1 MSRPRLSPVRSS
13 NCHVSAGSANGFRLR
28 VSSTAFSG
36 SPGTTGPDWPAA
48 GGEEQI
54 ASSTAETRSP
64 KSAPARVEPRIH
76 HDENEPVPRRLV
88 QRGAA
93 CTRENSAQ
101 YLDEERERKPLVPSH
116 REDRPAAI
124 ELSGVGGR
132 IPLGVQDPSR
142 GQLTTLVEEDPH
154 LALGDDGRRE
164 VGNYRP
170 PPGRGNCVGHRVGA
184 EPGLASSEGDDIAAR
199 VAAVAPCERDQSLV
213 GYLLDPFAQPADM
226 ADIRQQCQTDAR
238 AASRARLRSRRGFA
252 RLPGRSRAVRRAR
265 RRRRRQP

>member
-13 NCHVSAGSANGFRLR
+13 NCHVSAGSA
-28 VSSTAFSG
+28 TASG
-36 SPGTTGPDWPAA
+36 CGSRARRSRDPLGRRGRTGPLPAA
-48 GGEEQI
+48 R
-54 ASSTAETRSP
+54 SRSP
-64 KSAPARVEPRIH
+64 RALPRRGARNPLLPGSSARSTTTRTSPFPG
-76 HDENEPVPRRLV
+76 RLV

-93 CTRENSAQ
+93 CTREDSAQ
-101 YLDEERERKPLVPSH
+101 DLDEERERKPLVPSH

-170 PPGRGNCVGHRVGA
+170 PPGRGNCVRHRVGA

-199 VAAVAPCERDQSLV
+199 VAAVAPGERDQSLV
-213 GYLLDPFAQPADM
+213 GYLLDPFAQPADV
-226 ADIRQQCQTDAR
+226 ADIR
-238 AASRARLRSRRGFA
+238 S
-252 RLPGRSRAVRRAR
+252 AV
-265 RRRRRQP
+265 PD